1 MEEEVRHILR
11 TALSREPSA
20 EDGDLGEAIQ
30 RRFKRL
36 GGVKLALPK
45 REAIR
50 KPPALRR

>member
-11 TALSREPSA
+11 AALSRGAPEES
-20 EDGDLGEAIQ
+20 DLGKAIQ

-45 REAIR
+45 RDLIR
-50 KPPALRR
+50 RPPLLKS